1 MTLPRNSVMPPR
13 SFKKTA
19 RMSTGGNAP
28 RRSMGVR
35 RLSSRQRPRV
45 VPVTSRRSA
54 RIARHAGVIDAVTES
69 VILNFDLRPRRCRY
83 KITARRAD
91 GSFVNRRQLAT
102 RAASMAENEHKC
114 AVYASCADALSN
126 HAAIAAAEA
135 RKSANDAMKSAA
147 DAASRAA
154 VAQARKSAMD
164 EIALNEYV
172 EGCLSATLAAYVN
185 ADVDITFEKYEE
197 IRRKFTAHYIAER
210 DGVPEVAVGPDPDE
224 TDDELEFSHY
234 EPSSP
239 AYDVNPADEYYGMAE
254 EDDIQCEQPL
264 SPIIPRGF

>member
-1 MTLPRNSVMPPR
+1 MTLPRNSVMPQR
-13 SFKKTA
+13 NFKKTA

-35 RLSSRQRPRV
+35 RPSSRQRPRL

-102 RAASMAENEHKC
+102 RAAAMAENEHKC

-135 RKSANDAMKSAA
+135 REAARAARSAA
-147 DAASRAA
+147 MHTSAEAAASSAA
-154 VAQARKSAMD
+154 HSARVSASVMLRQQD
-164 EIALNEYV
+164 HRRSVNRMKD
-172 EGCLSATLAAYVN
+172 AYVN
-185 ADVDITFEKYEE
+185 AGILLTPELCAHIDRRIKREE
-197 IRRKFTAHYIAER
+197 
-210 DGVPEVAVGPDPDE
+210 PAVGPDPDE
-224 TDDELEFSHY
+224 TDDELEFSDY
-234 EPSSP
+234 EPSTPS
-239 AYDVNPADEYYGMAE
+239 YDVNPYENPTDEYYGIAE

-264 SPIIPRGF
+264 SPIIPCDF